1 MIVGLGESQFQV
13 GQKNEARATWAALR
27 ERVRPPVRGHLRLAE
42 VLLEHDLAADAIVE
56 AKRAQALEPKNVDPH
71 RLLAQIFEHQKK
83 VSEAVAEWNA
93 VLALADRSC
102 QAANST
108 LALRR
113 EARVRLLGLLMRQGR
128 GRMDAQIRQLR
139 DDARAHPD
147 DLEVALFLAEAQQRT
162 GDSAGAI
169 ATLKDLLA
177 RVGSGEPTGV
187 ARDVAVEAGSRSFTC
202 SSAPASSMKRWLGS
216 TTSRASRRRARAR
229 HTCRSP
235 TSRWRATT

>member
-1 MIVGLGESQFQV
+1 MIVGLGESQFQI

-42 VLLEHDLAADAIVE
+42 VLLEHDLAPDAIVE
-56 AKRAQALEPKNVDPH
+56 ADRAQALEPRNVDPH

-93 VLALADRSC
+93 VLASPTQMPGNEQHA
-102 QAANST
+102 
-108 LALRR
+108 ALRR

-147 DLEVALFLAEAQQRT
+147 DLEMALFLAGSATANRRLRRRNRDPEGSLTRVRT
-162 GDSAGAI
+162 
-169 ATLKDLLA
+169 
-177 RVGSGEPTGV
+177 GEPTGI
-187 ARDVAVEAGSRSFTC
+187 ARDVAVEARSRSFAC
-202 SSAPASSMKRWLGS
+202 SSAAASWMKRWPGS
-216 TTSRASRRRARAR
+216 TTLRGSRQRHARAR
-229 HTCRSP
+229 RTCRSR